1 MDLVTSVWRRTA
13 GVLWYAV
20 TATVYAPLRWVA
32 GAATAEPIDANWRA
46 LMPMDATTVGHPF
59 DATADS
65 TVDFRLWWDALPETS
80 YQIGMED
87 EDDAL
92 SGGLHD
98 RAYSR

>member
-13 GVLWYAV
+13 DVLWYAV

-65 TVDFRLWWDALPETS
+65 TVDFRFWWDALPETS